1 MGVRLLHF
9 EARSPVEIDAAFAA
23 MMREHAQAVIIAPDP
38 FFRQQG
44 RQLAELAERRR
55 LPSILANRFAEAGA
69 TGKTMSSITAAP
81 RPT

>member
-9 EARSPVEIDAAFAA
+9 EGRSPLEVDAAFAA
-23 MMREHAQAVIIAPDP
+23 MMREHTQAVIIAPDP

-55 LPSILANRFAEAGA
+55 AVDPRNRFAEAGA